1 MSKDKPKYLNTNTE
15 KQKSFFRIN
24 PKLVKTAIKGN
35 FIAPL
40 ALYYLLKSK
49 YINSRIYKTPG
60 SKQRLSTL
68 SGLSI
73 PTVNKYFSILKRHNL
88 LSDDKGAWILS
99 PSRSKIKSTITIDKN
114 NDVSD
119 IKNLLLLKHLE
130 SKGRNQAFEVQFTE
144 YTKGN
149 KQGENQ
155 NKMESG
161 DTYKP
166 LFSIRY
172 LARTLNLSAVTV
184 RQLINYLNQEGKL
197 KTEIPKPEFMFQ
209 CEGKDVK
216 YLHGLYSHKY
226 IQNGALYSV
235 KPSEHGFVDNP
246 IQLKPMTLKR
256 YKNACKDIRF
266 RNLANSINVSLMN

>member
-1 MSKDKPKYLNTNTE
+1 MQIKAKYFNNNNTGYKN
-15 KQKSFFRIN
+15 SFIRIN
-24 PKLVKTAIKGN
+24 PKLVKTAINGN

-40 ALYYLLKSK
+40 ALYYLLKGK
-49 YINSRIYKTPG
+49 YTNSRIYKNPG
-60 SKQRLSTL
+60 SKERLSEL
-68 SGLSI
+68 SGISI
-73 PTVNKYFSILKRHNL
+73 PTINKYFAILIKHNL
-88 LSDDKGAWILS
+88 LTQDKGAWILS
-99 PSRSKIKSTITIDKN
+99 PSRSKIKSTIIIDNDN
-114 NDVSD
+114 NVSD
-119 IKNLLLLKHLE
+119 IKNLLYLKYLE
-130 SKGRNQAFEVQFTE
+130 NEGRNQAFETQFTE

>member
-1 MSKDKPKYLNTNTE
+1 MQIKAKYFNNNKTGN
-15 KQKSFFRIN
+15 KSSFFRIN
-24 PKLVKTAIKGN
+24 SKLVKTAIKGN

-197 KTEIPKPEFMFQ
+197 KTEISKPEFMFQ
-209 CEGKDVK
+209 CDSKNVK